1 MFLIYSSFTK
11 FSGKYNKKTSKGKTS
26 YPYKSDIRYW
36 TGAYIC
42 CGRGDLLHKTEPDH
56 LLIYDM
62 VKVKV
67 VK

>member
-1 MFLIYSSFTK
+1 MRRHPKEKRLIQTRTIF
-11 FSGKYNKKTSKGKTS
+11 GIG
-26 YPYKSDIRYW
+26 I
-36 TGAYIC
+36 GAYIC

-56 LLIYDM
+56 VLIYDM